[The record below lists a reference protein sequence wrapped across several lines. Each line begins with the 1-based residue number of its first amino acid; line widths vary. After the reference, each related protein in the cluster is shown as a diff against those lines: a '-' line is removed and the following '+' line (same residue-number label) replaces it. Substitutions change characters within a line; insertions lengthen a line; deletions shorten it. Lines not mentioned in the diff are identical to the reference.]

1 LNEIICPNC
10 HKTFTIDEASFA
22 GIVKQVR
29 DKEFIKELEERER
42 LLTADREKA
51 VALAVEQTKNEM
63 SRSAAE
69 RAAELADL
77 QAKNEALEKEKELYA
92 QAAVAKIEKERDAL
106 SAQLDQKVAL
116 MDALQDKLETEGK
129 LAVIEALSE
138 TQKKLAELE
147 GEIKLKESEKEQI
160 KNEYAAKLAEQ
171 EKSSEAIIS
180 MKDKEI
186 EQVRDMKAKLSTK
199 MLGESLEQH
208 CETEFNRIRS
218 MAFPNAYFEK
228 DNDASEGSKG
238 DYIFREQDEDG
249 ETIVS
254 IMFEM
259 KNEQDDSTH
268 RHKNADFFKKLDNDR
283 NKKNCE
289 YAVLVSM
296 LEPESELYNTGIY
309 EVAPS
314 DYKKMYVIRPQFF
327 LPLISLLRNAAKSS
341 MEYKHQLA
349 RMKQENIDVTHFEE
363 QMETFKQG
371 FGRNYELASKKFEE
385 AIDQIDKSIAQ
396 LNKVKESLRSSE
408 RNLRL
413 ANDKA
418 EGLTIKKLTR
428 GNPTMK
434 QKFEEASK
442 LAEK

>member
-1 LNEIICPNC
+1 MNEIICPNC

>member
-259 KNEQDDSTH
+259 KNEQDDS
-268 RHKNADFFKKLDNDR
+268 
-283 NKKNCE
+283 
-289 YAVLVSM
+289 
-296 LEPESELYNTGIY
+296 
-309 EVAPS
+309 
-314 DYKKMYVIRPQFF
+314 
-327 LPLISLLRNAAKSS
+327 KSS
-341 MEYKHQLA
+341 TTTETRRTANMPCSSLCSNPKASYTTRES
-349 RMKQENIDVTHFEE
+349 MKSH
-363 QMETFKQG
+363 
-371 FGRNYELASKKFEE
+371 R
-385 AIDQIDKSIAQ
+385 QITKRCMSSA
-396 LNKVKESLRSSE
+396 RSSSS
-408 RNLRL
+408 R
-413 ANDKA
+413 
-418 EGLTIKKLTR
+418 
-428 GNPTMK
+428 
-434 QKFEEASK
+434 
-442 LAEK
+442 